1 MLGESVRGSGVYKSI
16 TLYMCI
22 FELLDGS
29 RISEACLFVSPV
41 PLFGYR
47 FCVAVDR
54 LTSLLTPVPFPSLFR
69 RNERH

>member
-1 MLGESVRGSGVYKSI
+1 MRENCRGQGSGVYKSI

-22 FELLDGS
+22 FGPLDGS
-29 RISEACLFVSPV
+29 RLSEACLFVSPV

-54 LTSLLTPVPFPSLFR
+54 LTSLLTPVPFP
-69 RNERH
+69 